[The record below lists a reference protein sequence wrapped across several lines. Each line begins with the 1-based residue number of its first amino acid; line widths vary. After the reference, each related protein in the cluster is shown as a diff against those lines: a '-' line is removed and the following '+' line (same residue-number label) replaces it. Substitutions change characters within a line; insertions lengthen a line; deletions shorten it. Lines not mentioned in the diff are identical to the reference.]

1 MPDVTQLIT
10 RIKLLGVTEF
20 KREITEVDKVIKK
33 TGQDAKDTGQKDMPA
48 LTKGTQDA
56 EVALR
61 KFKVTGS
68 MVAGGAMA
76 VGAGL
81 TAGLTVPAIRAAL
94 NMDSLQRSLSVVMG
108 SSTAAADE
116 MTRLTAASKASPALG
131 LEGAVRGSLTLQ
143 SIGMKANEAR
153 RLMLGL
159 SNAAALGGGGVENFN
174 GALLQLTQTIGSGKL
189 QGDELRIISEQIP
202 IFRKVLMQEFGTT
215 VGEEVMKRAG
225 GNIWN
230 VVSRLTAAL
239 ERQPKAAM
247 TASAQIDKLAAS
259 WNLFLAAA
267 GKSVMPAVTKV
278 LDKLTAIM
286 DRLSDTKSMAVGLGV
301 VLAGPF
307 ITATGAITTA
317 IIQMNRYR
325 ATLAAIQGQ
334 SVLGGAGAAAAGGSA
349 AFRVGAW
356 LGRGI
361 GAMGAWLKTA
371 GMAILVPL
379 RAIGAALNPVAAI
392 ILAIAAFFYGIYRWA
407 VAPLQEKA
415 ASDKVTGD
423 TAEALAVGLNG
434 PDRAKRKAVMDSLM
448 PNRRSIGPTAG
459 GGRTG
464 GFLGALVDMSILSI
478 AASQLNKIATNTG
491 ETAQNTKAQ
500 VDYRKYSLGGG
511 ELGRMGVTSTE
522 FASINK
528 GGRQVTVTLQNGRT
542 FEAMLADAIQQGI
555 FQMKRQGAI

>member
-33 TGQDAKDTGQKDMPA
+33 TGQDATETGEKGMPA

-56 EVALR
+56 ESALR

-76 VGAGL
+76 LGAGL
-81 TAGLTVPAIRAAL
+81 TAGLTVPAIRAAI

-116 MTRLTAASKASPALG
+116 MAKLTAASKASPAMG

-143 SIGMKANEAR
+143 SVGMKADSAR
-153 RLMLGL
+153 RLMMGL
-159 SNAAALGGGGVENFN
+159 ANAAALGGKGVQSFDS
-174 GALLQLTQTIGSGKL
+174 ALLQLTQTIGSGKL
-189 QGDELRIISEQIP
+189 QGDELNIIAGEIP
-202 IFRKVLMQEFGTT
+202 SFRAVLMKEFGTAM
-215 VGEEVMKRAG
+215 GENVMKAVG
-225 GNIWN
+225 GDITKF
-230 VVSRLTAAL
+230 VSRLTTAL
-239 ERQPKAAM
+239 EQQPKAAM

-286 DRLSDTKSMAVGLGV
+286 DRLSDTKSMALGLGV

-307 ITATGAITTA
+307 IAASGAIGMA

-325 ATLAAIQGQ
+325 ATLAAIQAQ
-334 SVLGGAGAAAAGGSA
+334 SVAAVPAAAAPGAAAAISRIAGLA
-349 AFRVGAW
+349 AVSAW
-356 LGRGI
+356 LRAAAVAVI
-361 GAMGAWLKTA
+361 TPLKA
-371 GMAILVPL
+371 LAV
-379 RAIGAALNPVAAI
+379 AIGGIAAVI
-392 ILAIAAFFYGIYRWA
+392 VAIAAFFYGIYRWA

-423 TAEALAVGLNG
+423 RAEALAVALNG

-491 ETAQNTKAQ
+491 ETAANTKAQ

-511 ELGRMGVTSTE
+511 ELGRIGVTSTE

-542 FEAMLADAIQQGI
+542 FEAMLADAIQQGV
-555 FQMKRQGAI
+555 FQLKRQGAI